1 MKMSDS
7 NSAVVASFSCY
18 KRTFEDFCAK
28 SDERDNDGCHS
39 VTSSEDTDGEDSI
52 CQDSE
57 EEREENYIVKNIVSA
72 AIAKPRGGLAQLLD
86 KQLHRTPSF
95 KKQRVADQPKRLGL
109 HSLSAPELLIASFV
123 SRPKA
128 SQTNS
133 PFERER
139 TNPDNFLQSLL
150 QRQNMTYK
158 TVPSMSLTGFFTKP
172 TEPYDLDLIQAVR
185 NGDLDSLRLK
195 AELGQAMQCANTFGH
210 TLIHTAARRGATEI
224 VRFFLTEANNV
235 SPKVVCDMGR
245 TPLHDACWTA
255 KPNFEIIELLLD
267 ASPDLLFI
275 TDKRGYTPMAYVP
288 KENWC
293 QWCIFLE
300 QRGAEKLQPRE
311 IF

>member
-1 MKMSDS
+1 MSTS
-7 NSAVVASFSCY
+7 NNAVVASFPCY
-18 KRTFEDFCAK
+18 KRSFEEFCAK
-28 SDERDNDGCHS
+28 SEDNDDCHS
-39 VTSSEDTDGEDSI
+39 VTSSEETDDEDSV

-86 KQLHRTPSF
+86 KQLNRTPSF
-95 KKQRVADQPKRLGL
+95 KKQRVAVADQPKRLGL
-109 HSLSAPELLIASFV
+109 HSISAPELLIASLLSKPEA
-123 SRPKA
+123 SRA
-128 SQTNS
+128 NS
-133 PFERER
+133 TFERS
-139 TNPDNFLQSLL
+139 NPDKFLQSLL
-150 QRQNMTYK
+150 QRQDMTYK
-158 TVPSMSLTGFFTKP
+158 TVSSMSLTGFFTKP
-172 TEPYDLDLIQAVR
+172 TETYDLNLIQAVR
-185 NGDLDSLRLK
+185 NGDIDSLRLK
-195 AELGQAMQCANTFGH
+195 AELGQTMQCANTFGH

-224 VRFFLTEANNV
+224 VRFFLTEANDV

-275 TDKRGYTPMAYVP
+275 TDKRGFTPMAYVP